1 MKKYLNNKINYLAI
15 IFILCSLDQFSKIYI
30 SLNLNKLLNK
40 DLLVFTIE
48 YVRNYGAAFNILS
61 GNRLFLS
68 FISVISTIILS
79 YFIFI
84 RENELINKFG
94 LSFILAGS
102 IGNGIDRIFNGYVID
117 FIKIK
122 YIDFP
127 VFNIADIVINIGVL
141 ILMISYFRYKNK
153 FDE

>member
-30 SLNLNKLLNK
+30 SLNLNKLFNK

>member
-15 IFILCSLDQFSKIYI
+15 IFILCSLDQFSKIYV
-30 SLNLNKLLNK
+30 SLNLNKLFNK

-84 RENELINKFG
+84 RENELINKYG

>member
-15 IFILCSLDQFSKIYI
+15 IFILCSLDQFSKIYV
-30 SLNLNKLLNK
+30 SLNLNKLFNK